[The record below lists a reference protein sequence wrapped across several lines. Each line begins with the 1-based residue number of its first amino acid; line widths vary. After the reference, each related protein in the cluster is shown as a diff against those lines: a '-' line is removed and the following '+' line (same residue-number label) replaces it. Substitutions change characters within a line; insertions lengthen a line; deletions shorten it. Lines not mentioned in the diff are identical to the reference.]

1 MKRLLITAVCAA
13 IGWSLTAADQTAA
26 DQQKAKLTPEQRQER
41 KALIE
46 KYDANKDGK
55 LDKDELAKMSQ
66 EDKAKWDSLKPKK
79 QAQDQTQTQTQKKQ
93 QKAKQTK

>member
-1 MKRLLITAVCAA
+1 MKKTLLAA
-13 IGWSLTAADQTAA
+13 IIAMVGWSLVAADQTAA
-26 DQQKAKLTPEQRQER
+26 DQQKQKLTREQRQER

-66 EDKAKWDSLKPKK
+66 EDKDKWTALNPKK
-79 QAQDQTQTQTQKKQ
+79 QAQQQDKTQKKQ
-93 QKAKQTK
+93 NTNQQK